1 MANIKV
7 QAVPSNTNVS
17 VQDANNLT
25 VNVQGGNK
33 VNVEVT
39 PVANQT
45 IQISRG
51 VAGRDGGD
59 YIAGY
64 PVVMSNIQRNDVV
77 MFGVNQ
83 WVNTN
88 QTEIVDGGNF

>member
-7 QAVPSNTNVS
+7 SAVPSNTNVS

-39 PVANQT
+39 PVPKQVV
-45 IQISRG
+45 QINRG
-51 VAGRDGGD
+51 VQGQPGNNN
-59 YIAGY
+59 IAGY
-64 PVVMSNIQRNDVV
+64 PVVMANIQQKDVI
-77 MFGVNQ
+77 MFGVNE
-83 WVNTN
+83 WNNVP
-88 QTEIVDGGNF
+88 QTEIADGGNF

>member
-39 PVANQT
+39 PTAKQT
-45 IQISRG
+45 IQINRG
-51 VAGRDGGD
+51 IAGRDGGD

>member
-51 VAGRDGGD
+51 IAGRDGGD
-59 YIAGY
+59 FIAGY

>member
-1 MANIKV
+1 MAQIKV
-7 QAVPSNTNVS
+7 SAVPSNTNVS

-39 PVANQT
+39 PVAKQVV
-45 IQISRG
+45 QINRG

-59 YIAGY
+59 RIAGF
-64 PVVMSNIQRNDVV
+64 PVVMSNIQYRDVV
-77 MFGVNQ
+77 MFGTNQ
-83 WVNTN
+83 WNNVN
-88 QTEIVDGGNF
+88 QTEISDGGNF

>member
-51 VAGRDGGD
+51 IAGRDGGD

>member
-39 PVANQT
+39 PVAKQT
-45 IQISRG
+45 IQINRG
-51 VAGRDGGD
+51 IAGRDGGD

>member
-7 QAVPSNTNVS
+7 QAVPSNTNVT

-39 PVANQT
+39 PTAKQT
-45 IQISRG
+45 IQINRG

-59 YIAGY
+59 FIAGY

>member
-39 PVANQT
+39 PVAKQT
-45 IQISRG
+45 IQINRG
-51 VAGRDGGD
+51 IAGRDGGD
-59 YIAGY
+59 FIAGY